1 MYRYNKNI
9 PSSSGLRRRGVIA
22 KFSAIWPELREALAA
37 DHLAN
42 RQGMLQDD
50 PGLDPG
56 NPGTSFSNA
65 A

>member
-1 MYRYNKNI
+1 MYSYQENV
-9 PSSSGLRRRGVIA
+9 PSPSGLRRRGVIA
-22 KFSAIWPELREALAA
+22 KFSAIWPELREALLA

>member
-1 MYRYNKNI
+1 MYSHHEDA
-9 PSSSGLRRRGVIA
+9 PSSSGLRRRGAIA
-22 KFSAIWPELREALAA
+22 KFSAIWPELREALLA

-50 PGLDPG
+50 PAPEPG
-56 NPGTSFSNA
+56 NRGTSFSNA